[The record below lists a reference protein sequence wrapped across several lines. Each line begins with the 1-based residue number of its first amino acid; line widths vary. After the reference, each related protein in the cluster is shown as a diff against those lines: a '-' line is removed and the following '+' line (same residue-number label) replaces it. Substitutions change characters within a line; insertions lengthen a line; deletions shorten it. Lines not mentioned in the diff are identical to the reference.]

1 MDIFGVLTLI
11 GGLAMFLFGM
21 NVMGD
26 GLAKLSGGRM
36 EQILEK
42 LTKKRIMAV
51 LLGAAVTAVIQSSS
65 ATTVM
70 VVGFV
75 NSGIMQ
81 LSQAVGII
89 MGANIGTTVTSWLL
103 SLTGI
108 ESANVWVQLLKPSSF
123 APVLAAI
130 GIIFTMTEKENT
142 KKREIGS
149 IMLGFAVLMF
159 GMETMS
165 DAVTPLANNEHFTGI
180 LTAFSNPILGMLAGT
195 VLTAIIQS
203 SSASVGILQALC
215 VTGAVSYATALPI
228 IMGQNIGTC
237 VTAII
242 SSIGASKNAKRA
254 SMVHLLFNLIG
265 TILFMIVFYTINSFV
280 DFAFLGESA
289 TAAGIAVIHSLFNI
303 GCTIVL
309 FPFAKQL
316 EKLATL
322 AIPEH
327 IGSHTEEKKEIAPI
341 LDERFL
347 EQPGFAIELCKN
359 ATIDMGYKAKDA
371 ISLALTCIQD
381 YSKEKRDRV
390 IGLEQEID
398 HYEDVL
404 GSYLVKLSSKD
415 LSQKDSRTLSVL
427 LHCISD
433 YERISDH
440 AINITDSIDEMRD
453 RDLKFSDRAVEELGV
468 YVHAVND
475 IVDRTVDVFK
485 RWDLDGARHI
495 EPLEQVIDELNLQLR
510 QRHIKRLRK
519 GKCTIELG
527 LILEDIIRNMERV
540 ADHCSNVAVCMI
552 EVSVDEFDTH
562 EYLEELTTEENYAF
576 HQEVGVLK
584 AKYLLPGKIKK
595 EKSR

>member
-108 ESANVWVQLLKPSSF
+108 ESANVWVRLLKPSSF

-149 IMLGFAVLMF
+149 ILLGFAVLMF

-165 DAVTPLANNEHFTGI
+165 GAVAPLADNERFSGI

-254 SMVHLLFNLIG
+254 SMVHLFFNLIG

-280 DFAFLGESA
+280 HCAFLGESA
-289 TAAGIAVIHSLFNI
+289 NAAGIAVIHSLFNI
-303 GCTIVL
+303 GCTVVL

-327 IGSHTEEKKEIAPI
+327 IGSHAEEKKEIAPI

-390 IGLEQEID
+390 IELEQEID

-440 AINITDSIDEMRD
+440 AINITDSIDEMKE
-453 RDLKFSDRAVEELGV
+453 RDLKFSDRAEEELGV

-485 RWDLDGARHI
+485 RWDLDDAKHI
-495 EPLEQVIDELNLQLR
+495 EPLEQVIDELNLQVR

-584 AKYLLPGKIKK
+584 EKYLLPEKIKK